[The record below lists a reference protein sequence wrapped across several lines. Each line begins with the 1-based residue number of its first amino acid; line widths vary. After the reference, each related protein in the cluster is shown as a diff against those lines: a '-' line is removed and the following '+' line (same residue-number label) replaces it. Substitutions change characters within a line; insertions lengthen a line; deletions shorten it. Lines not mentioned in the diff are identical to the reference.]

1 MICLAS
7 TIIRT
12 SSLRVFCIKE
22 NSQDDTEVNKIHG
35 FLYKINGPVGYV
47 KLPQSKHDL
56 EVIEEMCIKDIY
68 KEILMQIAR

>member
-1 MICLAS
+1 
-7 TIIRT
+7 
-12 SSLRVFCIKE
+12 
-22 NSQDDTEVNKIHG
+22 VNKIHG